1 MDCSPPGS
9 SVNDIIQ
16 ERIPEW
22 IAIYWVSLI
31 AQLVKN
37 QPAMQ
42 EILVQFL
49 GLEDFLEMGIA
60 THSSILA

>member
-1 MDCSPPGS
+1 MDCSHPGS

-49 GLEDFLEMGIA
+49 GHEGLLEKG
-60 THSSILA
+60 